1 MTATNSRRVESILPL
16 SPLQRGLMFHHEYS
30 GDTDVDVYTVLTV
43 ATIDGPLDADLLRT
57 CVDRLLARHAN
68 LRVFFRSR
76 NDKDP
81 VQVVLSAIPSELR
94 VSSSLIGLTGAEREA
109 AWDTVFQEIRNTP
122 FELSRPPLI
131 RFTLV
136 EFGEHEH
143 KLVVSC
149 HHILLDGW
157 SIPLLMQDL
166 FVLYRNNGTDLA
178 PPPPAFADYLRW
190 MAKQD
195 LGASAARWAASLHG
209 AEPSL
214 LAPDSRSAERV
225 APSDIVFELSDEL
238 SRGIES
244 AGRALGVTMSSVVRG
259 AWAMTLGLQLQSSDV
274 VIGSTV
280 SGRPPHVAGI
290 ERMIGLFINTV
301 PVRVSWTAQQTLAG
315 VIGDVQ
321 AAKADFVDDEY
332 VGLPDIYAAG
342 ARRDLF
348 DSLVIFQNYPIELN
362 GALISEDSA
371 TSVRGLSGFDGTHYA
386 VTLVV
391 FPGPVLEIRFAY
403 RPELVATAT
412 AEGLVQRFVRVLEA
426 IVESPDRRVSEIPL
440 LSEQERHLVLSE
452 WNATEHPVGPDPLPD
467 LFARQARSTPS
478 AVAVR
483 SGATALTYAE
493 LDEAANR
500 LARYLIARGA
510 GPESFVALMLPRS
523 EQLVVAMLAVLKTGA
538 AYVPLDP
545 AYPQDRI
552 TFMLADSGA
561 RWVITDSVTAA
572 PRESAAGA
580 STTEWLRL
588 DDPQLRAELDD
599 ALPVTDADRLAPL
612 RPDHPAYAI
621 YTSGSTGLP
630 KGVVVGH
637 AALVNFLA
645 QMDHSLAL
653 DAQDRWLAVTTVSF
667 DIAALELYLP
677 LISGATVRIASDAA
691 ARDAALLAAELR
703 TSGATIMQATPAMW
717 ASVHTVDADSYR
729 GVRVL
734 VGGEALPAAL
744 ASALDEH
751 AASVLNLYGPT
762 EATVWCTQSE
772 IGVDT
777 PTIGKPFHNT
787 RTYVLDRQLSPV
799 PPGVIGE
806 LHIGGAQLARGY
818 HGRAALTAARFVAD
832 PFGWGRLYRT
842 GDLVRWTTTGELEY
856 VGRADDQVKIRGFR
870 IELGEVESA
879 LGKVAGVGRGVVV
892 VRPDR
897 AGAAQLVGYVVAE
910 PGATLDSARVRSELA
925 AVLPAHMVPLLV
937 VVLDELPLT
946 PNRKVDRRALPA
958 PDFGQLVTTRG
969 PRDAREEVLCGLF
982 AEVLGLERVGI
993 DDSFFDL
1000 GGHSLS
1006 APRLV
1011 SRVRAVLDVE
1021 ITVRDLFDAP
1031 TVALLSERAVAAS
1044 TAKRPVLAK
1053 TDRPTTVPLSFGQA
1067 RLWFLN
1073 RFEGASAIYNV
1084 PVVLRLRGAL
1094 DPRVLEQ
1101 ALLDVVTRHES
1112 LRTVFPDNDGVPRQR
1127 ILEIAELAERWDFR
1141 SATATAEDVS
1151 GAVARFGARGFDVS
1165 HELPLRVAV
1174 FELSAETGMAERE
1187 FVLAAVLHH
1196 IVADGWS
1203 MVPFAR
1209 DVAVAVSAR
1218 LAGSAPGWPELPVQY
1233 ADFALWQRA
1242 VLGSASDPGSEL
1254 SRQLGYWRGVL
1265 AGAPTELALP
1275 VDRSRPAVPS
1285 YRGGAVPIALS
1296 AQAHQGVLRVARSC
1310 GASVFMVLH
1319 AAVSVLLSKL
1329 GAGTDVVVGTP
1340 IAGRPDA
1347 ALDEVVGFFLN
1358 TLVLRVDVSGDP
1370 SFAAVVE
1377 RARSVDLGA
1386 FEHQDVPF
1394 EVLVEA
1400 LNPERVLNRHP
1411 LFQVAVVLQNN
1422 DRPEMSLPGVHI
1434 AAERL
1439 EEATKFDLE
1448 FNFTEQFGADRA
1460 AEGISGSLRYSTDLY
1475 DEGTAAAI
1483 VRRLV
1488 TMLETVVAEPER
1500 RLSQL
1505 SSVTGAERELV
1516 LGSWNDTARAVS
1528 GTSVLERFAEQAR
1541 RAPDAVAVVFGDRA
1555 LSYRE
1560 LDLAS
1565 NRLAH
1570 WLIDRGVGPESFVA
1584 VMVPRSERLVVT
1596 LLAVLKAGGA
1606 YVPVDPEYPAER
1618 RAFML
1623 ADSGAQLVLTESSI
1637 AAERA
1642 GEAVVLDAP
1651 QIAAEIAAADQ
1662 RAVGDADRITRPA
1675 PGCSAYVIYTS
1686 GSTGRPKGVV
1696 TSHASLAAHLEW
1708 MREYVGLGADD
1719 RVLQKTPVSFDVSVW
1734 ELFLPLVVGAR
1745 VVVAEPGGHRDPGY
1759 LAELVRS
1766 AAVSVAHFVPSM
1778 LDQFLAVGTEIG
1790 DSLSTVVCSGEALPD
1805 STAGRFA
1812 DRFGAAVSLRNLYGP
1827 TEASIDV
1834 TAARVQ
1840 AGAPVTIGAPVWNT
1854 RTYVLDE
1861 GLQLVPPAVVGEL
1874 YVGGVQLARGYHAR
1888 PGLTASR
1895 FVADPFGATG
1905 DRLYR
1910 TGDLVRWTPTGELDY
1925 VGRADDQVKIRGF
1938 RIELGEI
1945 EAALRALPGISQ
1957 AVVVTWPDG
1966 TGAPQLVGYV
1976 VTESGDIADSARLR
1990 RDLAEAL
1997 PAQMIPA
2004 TIIGLT
2010 ALPLTPNGKLDR
2022 GALPAPAFL
2031 GHLDYRAPRD
2041 GREDVLCG
2049 LFADVLGVDRVGIDD
2064 SFFDLGG
2071 HSLLGTR
2078 LLSRVRTVL
2087 GAELTVR
2094 DLFEAPTVSAL
2105 AVRVGEASGRARLP
2119 LVRAERPA
2127 VLPLSFGQSRL
2138 WFLNRF
2144 EGGSASYNMPVVLRV
2159 RGRLDDVVLRDAL
2172 RDVLRRHETL
2182 RTIFPAERGVPRQEI
2197 VAPADL
2203 DTYPGWFSSATVDA
2217 GGADDAVTELAG
2229 RGFDLTRELPVRIG
2243 VFAVGETSDARE
2255 FVLAAILHHIAADGW
2270 SMAPFARDIAVA
2282 VGARLG
2288 GESPNLPELPVQYVD
2303 FALWQQ
2309 QLLGSETDPD
2319 SELSRQLAYWQ
2330 ATLDGAP
2337 LELALPADRP
2347 RPPIASYQ
2355 GAGTSFAL
2363 SAQAHRGV
2371 LDLARSSG
2379 GSVFMVLHAGLSV
2392 LLSKLGAGEDIVL
2405 GTAIAGRTDEALD
2418 DLVGFF
2424 LNTLVLRADLSGD
2437 PTFGELVQRIRAV
2450 DLAAYEHQDVPFEAL
2465 VEAVN
2470 PQRAF
2475 NRHPLFQVMLV
2486 LQNNAMPELS
2496 LPGLHI
2502 ETATVDAVS
2511 TKFDLEFGFT
2521 ERYSEGVPDGI
2532 DATLQ
2537 YSTDLFDAETAA
2549 LLAHRLGEL
2558 VAALAA
2564 EPQRP
2569 ISRFSVAW
2577 DRAMA
2582 SAPEPAPAAEIGQ
2595 GEADAETVAVLLRI
2609 VREALGVDEIGVRD
2623 VFFEH
2628 GGTSMKAIA
2637 AAEHIRAALD
2647 PEFELRT
2654 LFEAPTV
2661 AELALRVRP
2670 GMVTG
2675 TPEAGQVFD
2684 PIVRWGEPGRS
2695 SVFCLYPNSG
2705 FAWSYAELRSQLPV
2719 EFGIYG
2725 VQADFAAGEDGR
2737 DLTEIAAAVAERIRA
2752 VDPAGPWQLVGWSF
2766 GAVLAHAVAVR
2777 LVALGGT
2784 VLPPILLDGYP
2795 ARAFDAAE
2803 REASTIDDPEF
2814 NRGFA
2819 LAVGLDPATAELA
2832 TLDDAGLAELMTR
2845 ERGWTVPPERIAGV
2859 RAVARRNPEL
2869 LHDHTPGL
2877 LDADLVLFRA
2887 ARRERPIDPAVWQP
2901 HVTGSITVVE
2911 VDHGHDDMCE
2921 PGVLAQVAA
2930 RIRANTAEQGS
2941 ARTEPT
2947 TTMGTP

>member
-16 SPLQRGLMFHHEYS
+16 SPLQRGLLFHHEYS

-43 ATIDGPLDADLLRT
+43 ATIDGPLDADLLQT

-81 VQVVLSAIPSELR
+81 VQVVLSAIPSELSR
-94 VSSSLIGLTGAEREA
+94 RSLTGLTGAEQEA
-109 AWDTVFQEIRNTP
+109 AWDKVFQEIRNTP

-136 EFGEHEH
+136 ELGEHER

-166 FVLYRNNGTDLA
+166 FVLYRNNGTDVA

-195 LGASAARWAASLHG
+195 LAASAARWAASLQG

-214 LAPDSRSAERV
+214 LAPDSRAADRV
-225 APSDIVFELSDEL
+225 APSDIVFELTDEL
-238 SRGIES
+238 SRGIETV
-244 AGRALGVTMSSVVRG
+244 GRALGVTMSSVVRG

-301 PVRVSWTAQQTLAG
+301 PVRVSWTAEQTLAD

-403 RPELVATAT
+403 RPELVGAAT
-412 AEGLVQRFVRVLEA
+412 AESLVQRFVRVLEA
-426 IVESPDRRVSEIPL
+426 IVESPQRRVSDIPL
-440 LSEQERHLVLSE
+440 LSEQERHLVLTA
-452 WNATEHPVGPDPLPD
+452 WNATEHPVGPDLLPD
-467 LFARQARSTPS
+467 LFARQAQSTPS

-500 LARYLIARGA
+500 LARYLTVRGA

-523 EQLVVAMLAVLKTGA
+523 GQLVVAMLAVLKTGA

-552 TFMLADSGA
+552 AFMLADSGA

-572 PRESAAGA
+572 PMESAAGA
-580 STTEWLRL
+580 SEAEWLCL
-588 DDPQLRAELDD
+588 DDAELRAELD
-599 ALPVTDADRLAPL
+599 ALPVTDVDRLAPL

-645 QMDHSLAL
+645 QMVDSLAL
-653 DAQDRWLAVTTVSF
+653 GAQDCWLAVTTVSF

-691 ARDAALLAAELR
+691 ARDAALLAADLR

-717 ASVHTVDADSYR
+717 ASVHTVDPDSYH

-744 ASALDEH
+744 ASALGEH

-762 EATVWCTQSE
+762 EATIWCTQSE
-772 IGVDT
+772 IGADT

-787 RTYVLDRQLSPV
+787 RTYVLDRQLAAV

-806 LHIGGAQLARGY
+806 LYIGGAQLARGY
-818 HGRAALTAARFVAD
+818 HGRASLTASRFVAD
-832 PFGWGRLYRT
+832 PFGGDRLYRT

-856 VGRADDQVKIRGFR
+856 AGRADDQVKIRGFR
-870 IELGEVESA
+870 IELGEVEAA
-879 LGKVAGVGRGVVV
+879 LGEVAGVGRGVVV

-897 AGAAQLVGYVVAE
+897 AGAAQLVGYVVAK

-958 PDFGQLVTTRG
+958 PDFGQLVSTRG
-969 PRDAREEVLCGLF
+969 PRDAREEVLGGLF

-1031 TVALLSERAVAAS
+1031 TVALLSERAVAAR

-1073 RFEGASAIYNV
+1073 RFEGASAIYNI

-1094 DPRVLEQ
+1094 EPRVLEQ

-1112 LRTVFPDNDGVPRQR
+1112 LRTVFPDHDGVPRQQ
-1127 ILEIAELAERWDFR
+1127 ILEVAELAERWDFR
-1141 SATATAEDVS
+1141 SATATAEEVS
-1151 GAVARFGARGFDVS
+1151 GAVTRFGARGFDVS
-1165 HELPLRVAV
+1165 RELPLRVAV
-1174 FELSAETGMAERE
+1174 FELPAEKATAERE

-1242 VLGSASDPGSEL
+1242 VLGSTSDPDSEL

-1265 AGAPTELALP
+1265 AGAPAELALP

-1448 FNFTEQFGADRA
+1448 FNFTEQLGADRV

-1475 DEGTAAAI
+1475 DEATAVAI
-1483 VRRLV
+1483 VQRLA

-1505 SSVTGAERELV
+1505 SLVTGAERELV

-1528 GTSVLERFAEQAR
+1528 GTSVLERFAEQVR
-1541 RAPDAVAVVFGDRA
+1541 RAPDQVAVVFGDRT

-1565 NRLAH
+1565 NRLARL
-1570 WLIDRGVGPESFVA
+1570 LIDRGVGPESFVA

-1618 RAFML
+1618 TAFML
-1623 ADSGAQLVLTESSI
+1623 ADSGARLVLIESS
-1637 AAERA
+1637 ASVEYA
-1642 GEAVVLDAP
+1642 GAAVVLDAP
-1651 QIAAEIAAADQ
+1651 EIVAEIAAADQ
-1662 RAVGDADRITRPA
+1662 RAVGDEDRITRLA
-1675 PGCSAYVIYTS
+1675 PDCPAYVIYTS
-1686 GSTGRPKGVV
+1686 GSTGTPKGVV
-1696 TSHASLAAHLEW
+1696 TSHAALAAHLEW
-1708 MREYVGLGADD
+1708 MREYIGLDADD

-1759 LAELVRS
+1759 LAELVRR

-1778 LDQFLAVGTEIG
+1778 LDQFLAVGAEIG
-1790 DSLSTVVCSGEALPD
+1790 DSLTTVVCSGEALPD

-1812 DRFGAAVSLRNLYGP
+1812 DRFGAAVPLRNLYGP

-1834 TAARVQ
+1834 TGALVK
-1840 AGAPVTIGAPVWNT
+1840 AGAPVTIGVPVWNT
-1854 RTYVLDE
+1854 RAYVLDE

-1874 YVGGVQLARGYHAR
+1874 YVGGVQLARGYHGR

-1895 FVADPFGATG
+1895 FVADPFGG

-1910 TGDLVRWTPTGELDY
+1910 TGDLVRWTPAGELDY

-1945 EAALRALPGISQ
+1945 EAALRALPGVSQ
-1957 AVVVTWPDG
+1957 AVVVTWPDS

-1976 VTESGDIADSARLR
+1976 VPESGDIADSTRLR
-1990 RDLAEAL
+1990 RDLAASL

-2004 TIIGLT
+2004 TIVGLT

-2022 GALPAPAFL
+2022 RALPEPAFL

-2049 LFADVLGVDRVGIDD
+2049 LFADILGVDRVGIDD
-2064 SFFDLGG
+2064 SFFELGG

-2105 AVRVGEASGRARLP
+2105 GVRVGEASGRARLP

-2203 DTYPGWFSSATVDA
+2203 DAYPGWFSSAAVD
-2217 GGADDAVTELAG
+2217 ADDAHDAVAELAG

-2243 VFAVGETSDARE
+2243 VFAVGETGDAQE

-2282 VGARLG
+2282 VGARLV

-2303 FALWQQ
+2303 FVLWQQ
-2309 QLLGSETDPD
+2309 QLLGSEADPG

-2363 SAQAHRGV
+2363 SAETHRGV
-2371 LDLARSSG
+2371 LELARSSG
-2379 GSVFMVLHAGLSV
+2379 ASVFMVLHAGLSV

-2437 PTFGELVQRIRAV
+2437 PTFGELVQRIRTV

-2502 ETATVDAVS
+2502 DTATLDAVS

-2521 ERYSEGVPDGI
+2521 ERYSDGVPDGI

-2537 YSTDLFDAETAA
+2537 YSTDLFDAETAI

-2569 ISRFSVAW
+2569 ISRFTVAW

-2582 SAPEPAPAAEIGQ
+2582 SAPEPEPAAEISQ
-2595 GEADAETVAVLLRI
+2595 GEADAQTVAVLTRI
-2609 VREALGVDEIGVRD
+2609 VREALGVEEIGVHD

-2661 AELALRVRP
+2661 AELARRVRS
-2670 GMVTG
+2670 GTVTG
-2675 TPEAGQVFD
+2675 TPDAGQVFD

-2705 FAWSYAELRSQLPV
+2705 FAWSYAELRAQLPA

-2725 VQADFAAGEDGR
+2725 VQADFAAGEDTR
-2737 DLTEIAAAVAERIRA
+2737 NLDEVAAAVAERIRA

-2777 LVALGGT
+2777 LTVLGGT
-2784 VLPPILLDGYP
+2784 VPPPILLDGYP
-2795 ARAFDAAE
+2795 AQAFDAAE
-2803 REASTIDDPEF
+2803 REASSIDDPEF

-2819 LAVGLDPATAELA
+2819 LAVGLDPTTAELA

-2845 ERGWTVPPERIAGV
+2845 ERGWAVPAERIAGV

-2877 LDADLVLFRA
+2877 LEADLVLFRA

-2921 PGVLAQVAA
+2921 PDVLAQVAA
-2930 RIRANTAEQGS
+2930 RIRANTAE
-2941 ARTEPT
+2941 
-2947 TTMGTP
+2947 